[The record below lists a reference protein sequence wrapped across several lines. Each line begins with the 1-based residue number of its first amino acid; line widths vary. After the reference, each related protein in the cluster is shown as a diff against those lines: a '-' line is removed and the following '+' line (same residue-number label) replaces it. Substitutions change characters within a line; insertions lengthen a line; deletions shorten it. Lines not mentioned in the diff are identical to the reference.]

1 MNIVD
6 IDLWMVMNM
15 PDIEEIWQ
23 KSLKK
28 IEQVVS
34 KPSFEGWIRTLKPL
48 ELRGENLLLEAP
60 NKFAAEHVKKRFVKI
75 IENVLHELLGKSIEV
90 EILVVE
96 GNQEES
102 KIKAE
107 DEETKEDLNY
117 QYYGLNPK
125 YIFET
130 FVVGK
135 CNKLAHA
142 AALAVAESPGR
153 AYNPLFIYGGV
164 GLGKTH
170 LMHAIAHYVLKR
182 NPKTKVVYVS
192 SEKFTNELINAIRDD
207 STNSFRRK
215 YRNVDILLIDD
226 IQFLSGKEGTQ
237 EEFFHTFNTLYEAN
251 KQIVISSDRPPKEIP
266 DLEDRLVSRFEWGLL
281 ADIQPP
287 DFETRVAILKK
298 KMELEKISLPEEVV
312 IFIAENFTSNI
323 RELEGALIKVVAHFS
338 FHKDEEISVEKA
350 AEVLKDILPVKK
362 KTLSI
367 EDIKSAVALEFEI
380 SLNDLIS
387 EKRAQEFSLP
397 RQIAMYLARE
407 YTDLSLQQIGKE
419 FRKKDHTTVIHAHKK
434 IGQLIKSNPEVRRR
448 VERICGKLGI

>member
-1 MNIVD
+1 
-6 IDLWMVMNM
+6 M
-15 PDIEEIWQ
+15 PDMEELWQ
-23 KSLKK
+23 RSLRKL
-28 IEQVVS
+28 EQVVS
-34 KPSFEGWIRTLKPL
+34 RPSFESWIRALKPL
-48 ELRGENLLLEAP
+48 EIKGESLLLEAP
-60 NKFAAEHVKKRFVKI
+60 NRFTAEQIKRRFIKI
-75 IENVLHELLGKSIEV
+75 IENVISDLMGKSLEIKVVVSEGVKEV
-90 EILVVE
+90 DNPPEEEVVE
-96 GNQEES
+96 EYVDYRQ
-102 KIKAE
+102 
-107 DEETKEDLNY
+107 
-117 QYYGLNPK
+117 YGLNPK
-125 YIFET
+125 YVFET

-142 AALAVAESPGR
+142 AALAVAESPGK

-170 LMHAIAHYVLKR
+170 LMHAIAHFVLKR

-207 STNSFRRK
+207 STNAFRRK

-298 KMELEKISLPEEVV
+298 KMELERISLPEDVV

-338 FHKDEEISVEKA
+338 LHQDEEISISKA
-350 AEVLKDILPVKK
+350 AEVLKDILPIKK
-362 KTLSI
+362 KTISI
-367 EDIKSAVALEFEI
+367 EDIKDAVATEFNI
-380 SLNDLIS
+380 SMSDLLS
-387 EKRAQEFSLP
+387 EKKAQDFSLP

-407 YTDLSLQQIGKE
+407 YTNLSLQQIGKE
-419 FRKKDHTTVIHAHKK
+419 FNKKDHTTVIHAHKK
-434 IGQLIKSNPEVRRR
+434 VSQMIKSNPDIKRKI
-448 VERICGKLGI
+448 ERICGKLGV

>member
-1 MNIVD
+1 MSD
-6 IDLWMVMNM
+6 A
-15 PDIEEIWQ
+15 EELWQ

-34 KPSFEGWIRTLKPL
+34 KPSFEGWIKALNPLDLK
-48 ELRGENLLLEAP
+48 GETLLLEAP
-60 NKFAAEHVKKRFVKI
+60 NKFTADHVKRRFLRI
-75 IENVLHELLGKSIEV
+75 IENVIGELLGKSVSV
-90 EILVVE
+90 EIVIA
-96 GNQEES
+96 EEE
-102 KIKAE
+102 K
-107 DEETKEDLNY
+107 KEDTEKREVTEGPDLDY
-117 QYYGLNPK
+117 QHYGLNPK
-125 YIFET
+125 YVFET

-142 AALAVAESPGR
+142 AALAVAETPGR

-170 LMHAIAHYVLKR
+170 LMHAIAHYVLKK

-207 STNSFRRK
+207 STNAFRRK

-298 KMELEKISLPEEVV
+298 KMELERIELPEEVV

-323 RELEGALIKVVAHFS
+323 RELEGALIKLVAHFS
-338 FHKDEEISVEKA
+338 LHKDEEISVNKA
-350 AEVLKDILPVKK
+350 ADVLRDILPSKK
-362 KTLSI
+362 KSLSM
-367 EDIKSAVALEFEI
+367 EDIKSAVALEFGI

-387 EKRAQEFSLP
+387 ERKNQEFSLP

-407 YTDLSLQQIGKE
+407 YTELSLQQIGRE
-419 FRKKDHTTVIHAHKK
+419 FRKKDHTTVIHAHRK
-434 IGQLIKSNPEVRRR
+434 ISQLIKNNPEVKRR
-448 VERICGKLGI
+448 VERIRGKLGI

>member
-1 MNIVD
+1 
-6 IDLWMVMNM
+6 MNM
-15 PDIEEIWQ
+15 SDVEELWQ
-23 KSLKK
+23 KSLKR

-34 KPSFEGWIRTLKPL
+34 KPSFEGWIKALCPL
-48 ELRGENLLLEAP
+48 ELKGDTLLLEAP
-60 NKFAAEHVKKRFVKI
+60 NKFTADHVKRRFVRI
-75 IENVLHELLGKSIEV
+75 IENIIS
-90 EILVVE
+90 EILGRALEIKIIVNEKKQEVKENEDVKDSDE
-96 GNQEES
+96 GLD
-102 KIKAE
+102 I
-107 DEETKEDLNY
+107 DY

-125 YIFET
+125 YVFET

-142 AALAVAESPGR
+142 AAFAVAETPGK

-170 LMHAIAHYVLKR
+170 LMHAIAHYVLRK
-182 NPKTKVVYVS
+182 NPSTKVVYVS

-207 STNSFRRK
+207 STNAFRRK

-298 KMELEKISLPEEVV
+298 KMELENIELPEDVV
-312 IFIAENFTSNI
+312 IFIAENFKSNI
-323 RELEGALIKVVAHFS
+323 RELEGALIKLVAHFS
-338 FHKDEEISVEKA
+338 LHRDEEISVEKA
-350 AEVLKDILPVKK
+350 ADVLKDILPTKRK
-362 KTLSI
+362 SISI
-367 EDIKSAVALEFEI
+367 EDIKNAVVLEFGI
-380 SLNDLIS
+380 SPNDLMS
-387 EKRAQEFSLP
+387 EKRSQEFSLP
-397 RQIAMYLARE
+397 RQIAMYFARE
-407 YTDLSLQQIGKE
+407 YTALSLQQIGRE
-419 FRKKDHTTVIHAHKK
+419 FKKKDHTTVIHAHRK
-434 IGQLIKSNPEVRRR
+434 ISQLIKTNPEIKRK
-448 VERICGKLGI
+448 VERIRGKLGI